1 MNHITAKDA
10 GLLACRTCDLVMAIP
25 DGNGEHHCPRC
36 GSEVSSRLPNSMK
49 RTWALLIAALIL
61 YVPANTFPIMSVV
74 WLGQGEPSTIMQ
86 GAVQLIDEGMWPLA
100 LIVFVASIFVPVLKL
115 VVLSWLL
122 LSIRRKSHW
131 RMVDRTRMY
140 RLTEFVGRW
149 SMVDIFVI
157 AVLSALV
164 QFGNLAMIKP
174 GIGSLSFAAVVILT
188 MFAAHTFDPRLIWD
202 NANNE

>member
-1 MNHITAKDA
+1 MSSTTAREA
-10 GLLACRTCDLVMAIP
+10 GLIACRTCDLVMSYSTSS
-25 DGNGEHHCPRC
+25 GKHHCPRC
-36 GSEVSSRLPNSMK
+36 GSQVSSRLPNSIG
-49 RTWALLIAALIL
+49 RTWALLIAAVIL
-61 YVPANTFPIMSVV
+61 YIPANTMPVMTVV
-74 WLGQGEPSTIMQ
+74 WLGQGEPSTIME
-86 GAVQLIDEGMWPLA
+86 GVIHLIYEGMWPLA

-122 LSIRRKSHW
+122 VSIRFRSHW
-131 RMVDRTRMY
+131 RTIDRTRVF

-164 QFGNLAMIKP
+164 QFGNLAMIEP
-174 GIGSLSFAAVVILT
+174 GIGSLSFAAVVVLT

-202 NANNE
+202 NAQDD

>member
-1 MNHITAKDA
+1 MTRLTAQNA
-10 GLLACRTCDLVMAIP
+10 GLLACRTCDLLMKKP
-25 DGNGEHHCPRC
+25 DHGEHCQCPRC
-36 GSEVSSRLPNSMK
+36 GSPVTSRLPNSLN

-61 YVPANTFPIMSVV
+61 YIPANTFPVMTVV
-74 WLGQGEPSTIMQ
+74 WLGQGEPSTILQ
-86 GAVQLIDEGMWPLA
+86 GVIHLIYEGMWPLA

-115 VVLSWLL
+115 IVLSWLL
-122 LSIRRKSHW
+122 ISIHLKSSW
-131 RMVDRTRMY
+131 RSVDRTRLY

-164 QFGNLAMIKP
+164 QFGSLANIEP
-174 GIGSLSFAAVVILT
+174 GIGSLSFAAVVVLT

-202 NANNE
+202 NATHE